1 MLTVLISLHFA
12 VWATG
17 LKKTDMGKRLSKISL
32 KWRLFGYFSVFIIVL
47 LGILWICQTVLLDT
61 IYRQIKTDSLK
72 RCVNEIAYAIK
83 DENYYDN
90 LEELARSY
98 DVSIKIVD
106 TDYETIY
113 SYAVSPT
120 NIVNRIS
127 PAELFI
133 LCNRAQRNNGTYV
146 QVYQQYVKET
156 IMERRQRART
166 EETGQTIEPSKYF
179 DTQSDTPKH
188 ESEPFK
194 RGEPPI
200 FISTDVLLN
209 LISTRVAALHD
220 GTSCYIVVDSVIT
233 PVNATVRT
241 LVIMLL
247 YITVFTVIIAL
258 IIAFVMARRIANPI
272 IKMNKS
278 AKRLAKGDYQVRFDS
293 RGYKE
298 IEQLNETMNYAATE
312 LSRAD
317 ELRRELIANV
327 SHDLRTP
334 LTMIIGY
341 SEVMR
346 DIPGE
351 NSPENM
357 QVVID
362 EATRLSSLVNDLLDI
377 SRLQAGTVG
386 ITKEEYNLTQ
396 SIRKIISRFDKLT
409 ESDGYN
415 ISFEHSSEIYINADE
430 NRISQVIYN
439 LIINAINYTGQD
451 KNVRVI
457 QSKTGNGAVRIEIK
471 DSGVGI
477 SKEELPYIWD
487 RYYRVDKTHKR
498 AQMGTGLGLSIVKTI
513 LESHG
518 AVYGVDSTVGK
529 GSTFWFE
536 LQECIKKSE

>member
-1 MLTVLISLHFA
+1 MVS
-12 VWATG
+12 ATD
-17 LKKTDMGKRLSKISL
+17 LKKTDMGKKLSKISL
-32 KWRLFGYFSVFIIVL
+32 KWRLFGYFSVFIVIL

-61 IYRQIKTDSLK
+61 IYRNIKTDSLK
-72 RCVNEIAYAIK
+72 KCVNEIAYALK
-83 DENYYDN
+83 DNEYYDAV
-90 LEELARSY
+90 EELARSY
-98 DVSIKIVD
+98 DVSVKIVD
-106 TDYETIY
+106 TNYETIY

-120 NIVNRIS
+120 NIINRIS

-133 LCNRAQRNNGTYV
+133 LCSRAQKNNGTYV

-156 IMERRQRART
+156 IRDRYRREHLEDDNFPQADA
-166 EETGQTIEPSKYF
+166 ESSLGFEA
-179 DTQSDTPKH
+179 DTAD
-188 ESEPFK
+188 SEDFK
-194 RGEPPI
+194 RGEPPL

-209 LISTRVAALHD
+209 LISTRVADMPD
-220 GTSCYIVVDSVIT
+220 GTHCYIIVDSVIT

-241 LVIMLL
+241 LVVLLL
-247 YITVFTVIIAL
+247 YITVFTVFVAL
-258 IIAFVMARRIANPI
+258 IIAFVMARRISNPI
-272 IKMNKS
+272 IKMNKN
-278 AKRLAKGDYQVRFDS
+278 AKRLAKGDYTTRFDS
-293 RGYKE
+293 KGYKE

-312 LSRAD
+312 LSRAE

-362 EATRLSSLVNDLLDI
+362 EATRLSSLVTDLLDI
-377 SRLQAGTVG
+377 SKLQSGGAK
-386 ITKEEYNLTQ
+386 ISKEEYNLTR
-396 SIRKIISRFDKLT
+396 SVKNIIARFDKLT
-409 ESDGYN
+409 ESDGYR
-415 ISFEHSSEIYINADE
+415 ISFEHDGEIYVNADE

-439 LIINAINYTGQD
+439 LIINAINYTGED
-451 KNVRVI
+451 KTVNVI
-457 QSKTGNGAVRIEIK
+457 QKITEKGAVRIEVK
-471 DSGVGI
+471 DGGDGI

-498 AQMGTGLGLSIVKTI
+498 AQMGTGLGLSIVKTV
-513 LESHG
+513 LETHG
-518 AVYGVDSTVGK
+518 AVYGVDSTVGV

-536 LQECIKKSE
+536 LPECKKTNL

>member
-1 MLTVLISLHFA
+1 MR
-12 VWATG
+12 
-17 LKKTDMGKRLSKISL
+17 KKLSRVSL
-32 KWRLFGYFSVFIIVL
+32 KWRLFGYFSVFTVVL

-72 RCVNEIAYAIK
+72 KCVNEIAYALK
-83 DENYYDN
+83 EDVFYDTV
-90 LEELARSY
+90 EELARSY
-98 DVSIKIVD
+98 DVSVKIVD

-146 QVYQQYVKET
+146 QVYQQYIKET
-156 IMERRQRART
+156 IRERRERERT
-166 EETGQTIEPSKYF
+166 EDVFRRNVQQGEF
-179 DTQSDTPKH
+179 DP
-188 ESEPFK
+188 ESNAAKNENEPFK

-200 FISTDVLLN
+200 FISTDILLN
-209 LISTRVAALHD
+209 LISTRVANMAD
-220 GTSCYIVVDSVIT
+220 GTQCYIVVDSVIT

-241 LVIMLL
+241 LVIMLQ
-247 YITVFTVIIAL
+247 YISLFTIIIAL
-258 IIAFVMARRIANPI
+258 VIAFVMARRISKPI
-272 IKMNKS
+272 IKMNKN
-278 AKRLAKGDYQVRFDS
+278 AKRLAKGDYTIRFDS

-312 LSRAD
+312 LSRAE

-362 EATRLSSLVNDLLDI
+362 EATRLSSLVTDLLDI
-377 SRLQAGTVG
+377 SRLQAGTTK
-386 ITKEEYNLTQ
+386 INKEEYNLTE
-396 SIRKIISRFDKLT
+396 SIRNIISRFDKLT

-415 ISFEHSSEIYINADE
+415 ISFEHDFDIYVNADE

-439 LIINAINYTGQD
+439 LIINAINYTGSD
-451 KNVRVI
+451 KNVQVI
-457 QSKTGNGAVRIEIK
+457 QRKTQNGAVRIEVK
-471 DSGVGI
+471 DSGDGI

-498 AQMGTGLGLSIVKTI
+498 AQMGTGLGLSIVKTV
-513 LESHG
+513 LETHG
-518 AVYGVDSTVGK
+518 AIYGVDSTVGA

-536 LQECIKKSE
+536 LSECISKSDK